1 MTALAEGMGNLPQA
15 VISADTARQLGLA
28 IPPSAASTRYL
39 IRLGHDV
46 TDADLAKAGDIAGAY
61 PDTWADAAI
70 PPRLAGEGFRWLM
83 IGASLLLALSVTG
96 IAVALGEA
104 ESRPEQRTLL
114 ALGAQPGLRRWVAA
128 ARAGSIALLAGVL
141 AVPAGLLPVW
151 GLVRQPQRTTGGARP
166 RGAGGGGRVAGA
178 RGPWDVAPQPADPQ
192 LVRLPR
198 PGTMSRG
205 E

>member
-1 MTALAEGMGNLPQA
+1 M
-15 VISADTARQLGLA
+15 SR
-28 IPPSAASTRYL
+28 IPYRWASTTSEASAR
-39 IRLGHDV
+39 
-46 TDADLAKAGDIAGAY
+46 AGDIAGAY

-151 GLVRQPQRTTGGARP
+151 GLFASRNAPLAVPVPEVLAAVVALPVLAVLGTLLLSRPIPSWSAFRDLAR
-166 RGAGGGGRVAGA
+166 
-178 RGPWDVAPQPADPQ
+178 
-192 LVRLPR
+192 
-198 PGTMSRG
+198 
-205 E
+205 